1 MQFEDEESSTEI
13 FVITHKV
20 TKIMLNYVYITE
32 VFVSLQLFIRTLSV
46 VVKISLLNVNWP
58 VLD

>member
-13 FVITHKV
+13 FVIIHKV

-32 VFVSLQLFIRTLSV
+32 VFVSLRLFIRTLSV